1 MTTATA
7 TDTVAYHRRESR
19 ACLAQVDAELE
30 RGELAA
36 ASQALWDAA
45 AHAIKAAA
53 KRRGWPHDSFT
64 DLGDAI
70 DRLAKDDGCGCQ
82 MLGERRESSHL
93 IGQYMLAAAYGKR
106 PDGIS
111 PTAGNIRYGLER
123 VGELIYSLEN
133 PQTPTLADLASS
145 LNAGA
150 DPVRYHRSEAWR
162 RLEQVDDE
170 INLGLGEHA
179 RDSLWAAAIHAVK
192 AAALRRNRP
201 HETWEDLNDT
211 VNDMISEEGLPSRAF
226 QLYLIASSQSRE
238 GWQIPK
244 STAHVGYLKAD
255 IAEFVGM
262 IEQWDEAG
270 GNAG

>member
-1 MTTATA
+1 MTTT
-7 TDTVAYHRRESR
+7 TDTIAYHHKESR
-19 ACLAQVDAELE
+19 LCLAQVDAELE
-30 RGELAA
+30 RGDLER

-53 KRRGWPHDSFT
+53 ARREWPHDSFT

-70 DRLAKDDGCGCQ
+70 DQLAKDGSVGCQ
-82 MLGERRESSHL
+82 MLGERRQSFHL
-93 IGQYMLAAAYGKR
+93 IGQYMLAVAYGRR
-106 PDGIS
+106 PDGIPPS
-111 PTAGNIRYGLER
+111 AGKIRYGLRR

-133 PQTPTLADLASS
+133 PHTPTLADLASS
-145 LNAGA
+145 VNAGT
-150 DPVRYHRSEAWR
+150 DPVRYHQRQAWR
-162 RLEQVDDE
+162 RLDQVDDE
-170 INLGLGEHA
+170 IKVGLGEHA

-201 HETWEDLNDT
+201 HETPQDLNDT

-244 STAHVGYLKAD
+244 DTDNIGYLKAD
-255 IAEFVGM
+255 IVEFVGM
-262 IEQWDEAG
+262 IEQWDEAMVD
-270 GNAG
+270 AG